1 MKGAIVHAVLL
12 VAMLGFAY
20 QTWTRDTSVK
30 ENTGKIVVWNEKAGD
45 LQAIVHETADRT
57 IKLERK
63 GEGTA
68 SYFWGTDTKVTR
80 KPKKKE
86 PPPPLADGGVPP
98 APETPEPPE
107 METTTTVREFP
118 AGEAVTPLVTGY
130 AAMRAIRDLGVLS
143 DDQKRD
149 YELLE
154 SEKTITAVFAS
165 GPRSLVL
172 GDKVLGGKDRYVMD
186 VESGHGY
193 VIAGSLIE
201 PLEGG
206 ERSLQPKSVIPTGD
220 DVVAIEITAG
230 DRSKKV
236 SRITATDEAGK
247 QIKTWGDSATQKAD
261 QTTANF
267 LEKIQTQIRPQKYD
281 PALDPATMT
290 KLVTVTYRDAK
301 GGVLGTLDL
310 YKQAGDAAE
319 YFIVSERT
327 RVPGQVSK
335 TAGDQVEQNIAT
347 VFQ

>member
-12 VAMLGFAY
+12 VAMLLFAY

-30 ENTGKIVVWNEKAGD
+30 QNTGKVVVWNEKSAD
-45 LQAIVHETADRT
+45 LQAIVHETEDRT
-57 IKLERK
+57 VKIERK
-63 GEGTA
+63 GEGAT
-68 SYFWGTDTKVTR
+68 SYFWGIDTKVT
-80 KPKKKE
+80 KKAKKKD

-98 APETPEPPE
+98 APVTPEPPE
-107 METTTTVREFP
+107 METVTTVREFP
-118 AGEAVTPLVTGY
+118 VGEAVTPLVTGY
-130 AAMRAIRDLGVLS
+130 TAMRAIRDLGVLS
-143 DDQKRD
+143 DEQKAE

-154 SEKTITAVFAS
+154 AEKTISVVFAS
-165 GPRSLVL
+165 GSRSLVL
-172 GDKVLGGKDRYVMD
+172 GDKVLGGKDRYVMEVD
-186 VESGHGY
+186 SGRGY

-201 PLEGG
+201 PFEGG
-206 ERSLQPKSVIPTGD
+206 ERALTPKSVIPTGD
-220 DVVAIEITAG
+220 DVATIEIAAG
-230 DRSKKV
+230 DKVKKV

-247 QIKTWGDSATQKAD
+247 QHKTWGDASTQKAD

-267 LEKIQTQIRPQKYD
+267 LEKIETQLKPSKYD
-281 PALDPATMT
+281 AALDPATMT
-290 KLVTVTYRDAK
+290 KLVTVTYRDGK
-301 GGVLGTLDL
+301 SKVLGTLDV